1 MPGFFTV
8 TLFPILSLSHCPLW
22 KQITKHS
29 PHWKVEELCFL
40 RREHLCELL
49 IILLYGRFVSSPIL
63 KCIKLFISIN
73 MDTWIF
79 TLYCGGYNTLL
90 LFLFCCSRCSIFSK
104 REFFQVVPL
113 SLWLTPITLFF
124 WALSYSLTD

>member
-8 TLFPILSLSHCPLW
+8 MLFPILSLSHCPLW

-63 KCIKLFISIN
+63 KCIKLFLSIN